1 MFRIE
6 KIKNLSL
13 SEIKIDNL
21 FYFKRRPP
29 LFAFFIFSFSFFF
42 ILSILF
48 FNSKIF
54 VLYLF
59 FYILIIIPLQSFI
72 FFGYGDSNVDYS
84 EKNC

>member
-29 LFAFFIFSFSFFF
+29 LFAFLFLVFRSF
-42 ILSILF
+42 LS
-48 FNSKIF
+48 
-54 VLYLF
+54 
-59 FYILIIIPLQSFI
+59 
-72 FFGYGDSNVDYS
+72 
-84 EKNC
+84 